1 MQPLSFKN
9 RIAFN
14 YIITTGLLI
23 FVVFFSIYYIVKIS
37 VYSHINDDIKSEV
50 SKHLTEIEIK
60 DDYIGLIHNDEWR
73 EREHNSVAVNPVF
86 IQFYDKIGKLAE
98 KSPNLKIHT

>member
-23 FVVFFSIYYIVKIS
+23 FVVFFSIYTIVKIS

-50 SKHLTEIEIK
+50 NKHLTEIEI
-60 DDYIGLIHNDEWR
+60 DDEHIGLIHNDEWR
-73 EREHNSVAVNPVF
+73 EREHNTVAVNPVF
-86 IQFYDKIGKLAE
+86 IQFYNKDGKLAE
-98 KSPNLKIHT
+98 KSPNLKSTL